1 MTDKELLDKLDQL
14 SMRINTLADM
24 QLLVMEEM
32 GERNPRFQI
41 KAIAAILSHDEIRN
55 DFTEFINTE
64 EGISDKM
71 KVFMQ
76 DINEMILDKKREE
89 E

>member
-1 MTDKELLDKLDQL
+1 MNNKELSDKLNQL

-24 QLLVMEEM
+24 QLLVMEEV
-32 GERNPRFQI
+32 GNRNPKFQM
-41 KAIAAILSHDEIRN
+41 KAIAAILSYDEIRN

-76 DINEMILDKKREE
+76 DINEMIKDIREE

>member
-1 MTDKELLDKLDQL
+1 MTDKELQDKLNQL

-32 GERNPRFQI
+32 GTSNPRFQM
-41 KAIAAILSHDEIRN
+41 KAIAAILSYDEIRN
-55 DFTEFINTE
+55 DFTEYVNTE
-64 EGISDKM
+64 KGISDNM

-76 DINEMILDKKREE
+76 DINEMILDAKREE

>member
-32 GERNPRFQI
+32 GDKNPTFQM

>member
-1 MTDKELLDKLDQL
+1 MTNKELLNKLDQL

-32 GERNPRFQI
+32 GDRNPKFQM

-64 EGISDKM
+64 EGISDNM

-76 DINEMILDKKREE
+76 DINEMIKDIREE

>member
-1 MTDKELLDKLDQL
+1 VTNKELLDKLDQL

-24 QLLVMEEM
+24 QLLVMQEM
-32 GERNPRFQI
+32 GDRNPKFQM
-41 KAIAAILSHDEIRN
+41 KTIAAMLSHDEIRN

-64 EGISDKM
+64 EGISDNM

-76 DINEMILDKKREE
+76 DINEMIKDIREE

>member
-1 MTDKELLDKLDQL
+1 MTDKELLDKLNQL

-32 GERNPRFQI
+32 GTTNPRFQM
-41 KAIAAILSHDEIRN
+41 KAIAAILSYDEIRN

-64 EGISDKM
+64 EGISDNM

>member
-1 MTDKELLDKLDQL
+1 MTNKELLDKLDQL

-32 GERNPRFQI
+32 GDRNPKFQM
-41 KAIAAILSHDEIRN
+41 KAIAAILSHDEIR
-55 DFTEFINTE
+55 DGFTEFINTE
-64 EGISDKM
+64 EGISDNM

-76 DINEMILDKKREE
+76 DINEMIKDIREE

>member
-1 MTDKELLDKLDQL
+1 VTNKELLDKLDQL

-32 GERNPRFQI
+32 GDRNPKFQM
-41 KAIAAILSHDEIRN
+41 KAIAAMLSHDEIRN

-64 EGISDKM
+64 EGISDNM

-76 DINEMILDKKREE
+76 DINEMIKDIREE

>member
-32 GERNPRFQI
+32 GDRNPRFQM
-41 KAIAAILSHDEIRN
+41 KAIAAILSYDEIRN

-64 EGISDKM
+64 EGISDNM

>member
-32 GERNPRFQI
+32 GDRNPMFQM
-41 KAIAAILSHDEIRN
+41 KAIAAILSYDEIRH

>member
-1 MTDKELLDKLDQL
+1 MTDKEIVDKLDQL

-24 QLLVMEEM
+24 QLLVMEEI
-32 GERNPRFQI
+32 GDRNPTFQI
-41 KAIAAILSHDEIRN
+41 KAIAAILSYDEIRH

-64 EGISDKM
+64 EGISDNM

-76 DINEMILDKKREE
+76 DINEMIKDIREE

>member
-24 QLLVMEEM
+24 QLLVLEEI
-32 GERNPRFQI
+32 GDKNPKFQM
-41 KAIAAILSHDEIRN
+41 KAIAAILSYDKIRN

-64 EGISDKM
+64 KGISDDM

-76 DINEMILDKKREE
+76 DINEMIKDIREE

>member
-32 GERNPRFQI
+32 GDRNPMFQM
-41 KAIAAILSHDEIRN
+41 KAIATILSYDEIRH
-55 DFTEFINTE
+55 DFTEFINTSE
-64 EGISDKM
+64 DISDKM

>member
-1 MTDKELLDKLDQL
+1 MSTTEILDKVQEL

-24 QLLVMEEM
+24 QLLVMEEL
-32 GERNPRFQI
+32 GNNNPKFQA
-41 KAIAAILSHDEIRN
+41 KAIAALLYHDEIRN
-55 DFTEFINTE
+55 DFTEYIQTK
-64 EGISDKM
+64 EGASDKL

-76 DINEMILDKKREE
+76 DINEMIKDIREE

>member
-1 MTDKELLDKLDQL
+1 MTDKELVDKLEQL

-32 GERNPRFQI
+32 GDRNPRFQM
-41 KAIAAILSHDEIRN
+41 KAIAAILSYDEIRN
-55 DFTEFINTE
+55 DFTEYINTE
-64 EGISDKM
+64 EGISDSM

>member
-1 MTDKELLDKLDQL
+1 MTDKEVLDKLDKL

-24 QLLVMEEM
+24 QLLVLEEI
-32 GERNPRFQI
+32 GDKNPKFQM

-76 DINEMILDKKREE
+76 DINEMIKDIREE

>member
-1 MTDKELLDKLDQL
+1 VTNKELLNKLDQL

-32 GERNPRFQI
+32 GDRNPKFQM
-41 KAIAAILSHDEIRN
+41 KAIAAILSHDEIRD

-64 EGISDKM
+64 EGISDNM

-76 DINEMILDKKREE
+76 DINEMIKDIREE

>member
-1 MTDKELLDKLDQL
+1 VTNKELLDKLDQL

-32 GERNPRFQI
+32 GDRNPKFQM

-64 EGISDKM
+64 EGISDNM

-76 DINEMILDKKREE
+76 DINEMIKDIREE

>member
-1 MTDKELLDKLDQL
+1 MTDKEIVDKLDQL

-24 QLLVMEEM
+24 QLLLMEEI
-32 GERNPRFQI
+32 GDKNPRFQM
-41 KAIAAILSHDEIRN
+41 KAVAAILSKDEIRN
-55 DFTEFINTE
+55 EFTEFINTE
-64 EGISDKM
+64 EGISDNM

-76 DINEMILDKKREE
+76 DINEMIKDIREE